1 MFSKFSKMLVYR
13 YWVGYILLYIC
24 NIAFFFSIVIFNIFS
39 WVYSLAGEGK
49 LTLSRID
56 ASEERIFEASK
67 AAISKCRIY
76 EFKKTTERERER
88 ERERATSLKKPWAES
103 QIMHNQWRVTGGLIE
118 RQQKETIVIEEM
130 EQQLHARRYTIFA
143 VCLQASWLLTT
154 TATTSARKY
163 LERNTTEYRTPAI

>member
-1 MFSKFSKMLVYR
+1 MCF
-13 YWVGYILLYIC
+13 
-24 NIAFFFSIVIFNIFS
+24 IAFFFFFAIVIFNIFS

-56 ASEERIFEASK
+56 ASEERIFEASR
-67 AAISKCRIY
+67 ATINKCRTY
-76 EFKKTTERERER
+76 EFKKTTEREREPIL
-88 ERERATSLKKPWAES
+88 SKNLGLKAKLCIINGES
-103 QIMHNQWRVTGGLIE
+103 RGLIE